1 MANETENTISTIPH
15 EVNPAGLNI
24 SKAQDALMSRV
35 LGSINAFTQQ
45 GEQAKLQASQA
56 QATQADSQ
64 PVPPVVQQRAQNPQQ
79 APVAEQPGAV
89 PYDRFSQAIAD
100 KNAAI
105 AEAKAVK
112 ERLAQLERSTAAE
125 KTAKQRLAEDP
136 VANGSDGDDAVDD
149 KTIRVARVMAE
160 EMVKQALGANP
171 GELQQLLAER
181 RVASELGSVSAQQ
194 AQVIAQVC
202 QQTGLSPAEAS
213 MIAAHRNPSLFP
225 SQDAR
230 GPNPMVHSQTSPTS
244 AAQVPQNQKS
254 RYDQLK
260 GLAANIPGMSA
271 YDKSQIGGEMLVEKL
286 AGYFAAPPR

>member
-35 LGSINAFTQQ
+35 WGSIESFTQQ
-45 GEQAKLQASQA
+45 EEQKKAQANSA
-56 QATQADSQ
+56 QATPAASQ
-64 PVPPVVQQRAQNPQQ
+64 PVTPAVQNQPQQ
-79 APVAEQPGAV
+79 APASEQPGAV

-105 AEAKAVK
+105 AEAKAAK
-112 ERLAQLERSTAAE
+112 ERLAQLERAAMAE
-125 KTAKQRLAEDP
+125 KTAKQRLADDP
-136 VANGSDGDDAVDD
+136 VIKGSDGEDDVDD

-160 EMVKQALGANP
+160 EMFKHAVGANP
-171 GELQQLLAER
+171 AELQQLLAER
-181 RVASELGSVSAQQ
+181 RVTSELGSVSAQQ

-202 QQTGLSPAEAS
+202 QQTGLSASEAA
-213 MIAAHRNPSLFP
+213 MVAAHRNPSLFP

-244 AAQVPQNQKS
+244 AAQAPQNQQS
-254 RYDQLK
+254 RYDKLK
-260 GLAANIPGMSA
+260 GLSGIPGMSS
-271 YDKSQIGGEMLVEKL
+271 YDRSQIGGEMLVEKI
-286 AGYFAAPPR
+286 AGYFAAPPPR

>member
-35 LGSINAFTQQ
+35 WGSIESFTQQ
-45 GEQAKLQASQA
+45 EEQKKA
-56 QATQADSQ
+56 QANSAHATPAASQ
-64 PVPPVVQQRAQNPQQ
+64 PVTPAVQNQPQQ
-79 APVAEQPGAV
+79 APASEQPGAV

-105 AEAKAVK
+105 AEAKAAK
-112 ERLAQLERSTAAE
+112 ERLAQLERAAMAE
-125 KTAKQRLAEDP
+125 KTAKQRLADDP
-136 VANGSDGDDAVDD
+136 VIKGSDGEDDVDD

-160 EMVKQALGANP
+160 EMFKHAVGANP
-171 GELQQLLAER
+171 AELQQLLAER
-181 RVASELGSVSAQQ
+181 RVTSELGSVSAQQ

-202 QQTGLSPAEAS
+202 QQTGLSASEAA
-213 MIAAHRNPSLFP
+213 MVAAHRNPSLFP

-244 AAQVPQNQKS
+244 AAQAPQNQQS
-254 RYDQLK
+254 RYDKLK
-260 GLAANIPGMSA
+260 GLSGIPGMSS
-271 YDKSQIGGEMLVEKL
+271 YDRSQIGGEMLVEKI
-286 AGYFAAPPR
+286 AGYFAAPPPR

>member
-35 LGSINAFTQQ
+35 WGSIESFTQQ
-45 GEQAKLQASQA
+45 EEQKKAQANSA
-56 QATQADSQ
+56 QATPAASQ
-64 PVPPVVQQRAQNPQQ
+64 PVTPAVQNQPQQ
-79 APVAEQPGAV
+79 APASEQPGAV

-105 AEAKAVK
+105 AEAKAAK
-112 ERLAQLERSTAAE
+112 ERLAQLERAAMAE
-125 KTAKQRLAEDP
+125 KTAKQRLADDP
-136 VANGSDGDDAVDD
+136 VIKGSDGEDDVDD

-160 EMVKQALGANP
+160 EMFKHAVGANP
-171 GELQQLLAER
+171 AELQQLLAER
-181 RVASELGSVSAQQ
+181 RVTSELGSVSAQQ

-202 QQTGLSPAEAS
+202 QQTGLSASEAA
-213 MIAAHRNPSLFP
+213 MVAAHRNPSLFP

-244 AAQVPQNQKS
+244 AAQAPQNQQS
-254 RYDQLK
+254 RYDKLK
-260 GLAANIPGMSA
+260 GLSGIPGMSS
-271 YDKSQIGGEMLVEKL
+271 YDRSQIGGEMLMEKI
-286 AGYFAAPPR
+286 AGYFAAPPPR